1 MSNSE
6 EELRVELAEHYKRLE
21 AKGLTELASGNV
33 SCRIDDDMLISPSGA
48 TADSITAENVVRVS
62 FSGDTQSAGKPSSEW
77 RMHAAV
83 YERTDAKAVIHTH
96 SDACVALSCQGQE
109 LPGFHYLV
117 GEFGGS
123 NVPCVP
129 YSTFGTE
136 QLAKDASTALTERTA
151 CLLGSHGMICRGTD
165 LTNALYLAQRLEIM
179 CRQYLLACQLG
190 DPYLLSK
197 EEWEDFFRQFNEM
210 KYGVQS

>member
-1 MSNSE
+1 MSTT
-6 EELRVELAEHYKRLE
+6 VTQAEAVIK
-21 AKGLTELASGNV
+21 
-33 SCRIDDDMLISPSGA
+33 
-48 TADSITAENVVRVS
+48 VV
-62 FSGDTQSAGKPSSEW
+62 DNGKPSSEW

-83 YERTDAKAVIHTH
+83 YEQTDAKAVIHTH
-96 SDACVALSCQGQE
+96 SDACVALSCQGRE

-136 QLAKDASTALTERTA
+136 QLAEDASNALADRTA

-165 LTNALYLAQRLEIM
+165 LANALYLAQRLEIM

-190 DPYLLSK
+190 DPYLLT
-197 EEWEDFFRQFNEM
+197 EDEWEDFFKQFSEM
-210 KYGVQS
+210 KYGAQS